1 MKNYLLLAGLLPLC
15 TTAFSQETTP
25 KQIEIRK
32 LQPSQEVSGGTTI
45 TAGQKPA
52 EPDSVVLA
60 RLDYQ
65 IAAIRSKMEYVK
77 SDQAMF
83 ERATKDGWFEQMEK
97 HIANA
102 EAKKKLITNK

>member
-1 MKNYLLLAGLLPLC
+1 MKKHLLLVGLLPFYSL
-15 TTAFSQETTP
+15 TFSQQNIG
-25 KQIEIRK
+25 KQVELKK

-45 TAGQKPA
+45 SATQKPTQS
-52 EPDSVVLA
+52 DSARIA

-65 IAAIRSKMEYVK
+65 IMAIRSKMEYVK
-77 SDQAMF
+77 SDPEML

-102 EAKKKLITNK
+102 EAKKKLILNQ